1 MDGLVQ
7 DIRYALRSLSKSP
20 GFVGIALATIALG
33 VGVNSAIFTIV
44 NAVVLRPLPYPHA
57 DRLVRVTADIAGNS
71 PDIGMSPPELFD
83 YRDRADL
90 FDDIAGIWPIDAN
103 VTEIDQPERVE
114 VLLASP
120 SYFSVL
126 GAHAA
131 LGRVFAPDDYVPGIA
146 EVAVLS
152 DAMWKR
158 RFGGAPDVVGR
169 KLRIDGDWYTVVGV
183 MPPGFRHPGRSLRT
197 DIELWVPVG
206 FVDKPFGRPVRGA
219 YFITG
224 AIARLKPGI
233 TIAEARQRLDA
244 FGRRIKAEFPGDYS
258 PRANWTPRLVPLG
271 KDVVGQTG
279 SLLLVL
285 LGAVGLVLLI
295 ACTNV
300 AGLLLARAASRQ
312 RELAVRRA
320 LGSGRGRLARLL
332 LAESLTLSLAGGAF
346 GLLLAI
352 WGLDLLIALVP
363 DRLPRITEVRIDGAV
378 VAFTFAI
385 AVATGI
391 LFGLAPALQFSNPDV
406 LASLKDGRSPA
417 SNARRRLRAVLVACE
432 FALAVVLL
440 VGATL
445 LVRSF
450 WRLQQVNTG
459 VDADRVLTARL
470 WLPQPN
476 DPSLGKYA
484 KHEARLAL
492 FENIMQRLHGLPGVT
507 GVAAVQSLPLDGG
520 RGGTTITIDGRE
532 TPDAASQFPA
542 VAVNLA
548 SQEYFELMGIPISGG
563 RGFKAEDSATSTPV
577 IVVSRELVRQYF
589 PDRDPIG
596 QRIHF
601 GGPRSTSPWMTI
613 VGVAGDVLGDRLDA
627 PPRATIYRP
636 LTQASSLSMG
646 LAIKSSGDLS
656 RLEQVMGPTVRE
668 ADPDLPVY
676 AVRTMK
682 AIEAAA
688 SASRR
693 FSMRM
698 LGGFA
703 LLALTLA
710 AIGIYGVM
718 AHLVSQRT
726 REIGIRMALGARP
739 AAVVAMV
746 VTQAVKLAGAGVVLG
761 LIAAFIVTEFM
772 AGMLFQIS
780 PTDPWTFVGIGVLM
794 TITALV
800 AAATPARRA
809 ARVDPIVALRTE

>member
-1 MDGLVQ
+1 MDGLGQ
-7 DIRYALRSLSKSP
+7 DIRFALRSLGKAP
-20 GFVGIALATIALG
+20 GFVAIAIATLALG

-44 NAVVLRPLPYPHA
+44 NAVVLRPLPYAHA
-57 DRLVRVTADIAGNS
+57 DRLVRVTADVAGNA

-126 GAHAA
+126 GAHPA
-131 LGRVFAPDDYVPGIA
+131 LGRVFTPDDNAPGIA
-146 EVAVLS
+146 EVAVIS
-152 DAMWKR
+152 DAMWRR

-183 MPPGFRHPGRSLRT
+183 MSPEFRHPGRSLRT
-197 DIELWVPVG
+197 DVELWVPAG
-206 FVDKPFGRPVRGA
+206 FISKPFGKSVRGA
-219 YFITG
+219 YFLPG

-233 TIAEARQRLDA
+233 SIAEARQRLDA

-258 PRANWTPRLVPLG
+258 PRANWTPRLIPLRE
-271 KDVVGQTG
+271 DVIGQTG

-300 AGLLLARAASRQ
+300 AGLLLARASARQ

-320 LGSGRGRLARLL
+320 LGSGRGRLVRLL
-332 LAESLTLSLAGGAF
+332 LAESLTLSIAGGMC

-352 WGLDLLIALVP
+352 WGVDLLVALVP
-363 DRLPRITEVRIDGAV
+363 DRLPRMAEVRIDGAV
-378 VAFTFAI
+378 VVFTL
-385 AVATGI
+385 AVAIVTGV

-417 SNARRRLRAVLVACE
+417 SSARRRVRAVLVACE

-459 VDADRVLTARL
+459 VDANGVLTARL

-484 KHEARLAL
+484 KHEAREAL
-492 FENIMQRLHGLPGVT
+492 FENIMQRLRVLPGVT
-507 GVAAVQSLPLDGG
+507 GVAAVQSLPLDGN

-532 TPDAASQFPA
+532 TPEAATQFPA

-548 SQEYFELMGIPISGG
+548 SQEYFDLMRIPVTRG
-563 RGFKAEDSATSTPV
+563 RGFAAEDSPTSTPV
-577 IVVSRELVRQYF
+577 IIISRELSRQYF

-601 GGPRSTSPWMTI
+601 GGPRSTNPWMTI
-613 VGVAGDVLGDRLDA
+613 VGVVGDVLGDRLDA

-646 LAIKSSGDLS
+646 LVVRSSGDMS
-656 RLEQVMGPTVRE
+656 RLEQVIGQTVRE
-668 ADPDLPVY
+668 ADADLPVY

-682 AIEAAA
+682 AIEATA
-688 SASRR
+688 SAARR

-739 AAVVAMV
+739 AAVVGMV
-746 VTQAVKLAGAGVVLG
+746 VAQAVRLAGAGVALG
-761 LIAAFIVTEFM
+761 LVAAFMVTQLM
-772 AGMLFQIS
+772 SGMLFQVS
-780 PTDPWTFVGIGVLM
+780 PTDPWTFVAIGALM